1 MNGIIYTRV
10 STTEQADSGA
20 GLAAQVAAV
29 EAYAHRAGITITGRF
44 EDAGISGAAGIEDRP
59 ALAAAVGALRRGD
72 VLLCAKRDRLGR
84 DVMLVM
90 TIDRMVSRRGAKVV
104 SCDGIGNGDGAAD
117 VFMRQVMDAAAQFER
132 GLIRARTRAAMSEM
146 RKAGERTGTIPFGW
160 SLAADGRLAQVAEEQ
175 EVIARIEA
183 LRADG
188 MSYRAIAQALT
199 NAGIVTKQGGSKW
212 THTTVASILRRQ
224 AAVAA

>member
-1 MNGIIYTRV
+1 MNGILYSRV

-59 ALAAAVGALRRGD
+59 ALAAAIGALRRGD

-117 VFMRQVMDAAAQFER
+117 QFMRTVMDAAAQFER
-132 GLIRARTRAAMSEM
+132 GLIRARTKAAMHEM

-160 SLAADGRLAQVAEEQ
+160 SLDADGRLEQVAEEQ

-188 MSYRAIAQALT
+188 MSYRAIAQLLSD
-199 NAGIVTKQGGSKW
+199 AGIITKQGGSKW
-212 THTTVASILRRQ
+212 QHTTVSSILRRQ

>member
-20 GLAAQVAAV
+20 GLAAQVAAI
-29 EAYAHRAGITITGRF
+29 EAYAIRAGITIVGRF
-44 EDAGISGAAGIEDRP
+44 EDAGLSGAAGIEDRP
-59 ALAAAVGALRRGD
+59 ALAAAIGALRRGV
-72 VLLCAKRDRLGR
+72 VLLCATRDRLGR

-117 VFMRQVMDAAAQFER
+117 QFMRTVMDAAAQFER
-132 GLIRARTRAAMSEM
+132 GLIRARTRAAMSEK
-146 RKAGERTGTIPFGW
+146 RKAGERTGELPFGYA
-160 SLAADGRLAQVAEEQ
+160 LGTDGKLVPVAEEQ

-183 LRADG
+183 LRTDG
-188 MSYRAIAQALT
+188 MSYRAIAQLLT
-199 NAGIVTKQGGSKW
+199 DAGIVTKKGVTKW
-212 THTTVASILRRQ
+212 SHTSVASILRRQ

>member
-44 EDAGISGAAGIEDRP
+44 EDAGLSGAAGLEDRP
-59 ALAAAVGALRRGD
+59 ALAAAIGALRRGD
-72 VLLCAKRDRLGR
+72 VLLVAKRDRLGR

-90 TIDRMVSRRGAKVV
+90 TLDRMISRRGARVV
-104 SCDGIGNGDGAAD
+104 SCDGIGNGDGVAD
-117 VFMRQVMDAAAQFER
+117 QFMRTVMDAAAELER
-132 GLIRARTRAAMSEM
+132 GLIRARTKAAMSVM

-160 SLAADGRLAQVAEEQ
+160 CLAADGRLAEVAEEQ
-175 EVIARIEA
+175 AVIVSIEA

-188 MSYRAIAQALT
+188 MSFRAIAQSLT
-199 NAGIVTKQGGSKW
+199 NAGIITKQGGSKW
-212 THTTVASILRRQ
+212 IHTTVASILRRQ